1 MMHAP
6 AEKSAQE
13 ARVLSGKYSH
23 AYRPDIDGLRAVA
36 VLAVLLFHCFPSVV
50 SGGFVG
56 VDVFFVISGYLI
68 GRSSFEEIVSGHY
81 SARVYFGRRARRIF
95 PALLVVLIGVL
106 IAGWWI
112 LLPIEYE
119 LLGKHVAGASVFIS
133 NWQFWREVGYFNTEA
148 TLKPLLHLWSLAVEE
163 QFYLILPLFLLYSI
177 WRRKSPLIPL
187 LVFAL
192 ICFISAVWRLP
203 DHKAWSY
210 FHLLSRGWELMIGV
224 LLAYAEGRRARV
236 PEAAPLFV
244 DRWRPAVGGLG
255 LAMVLGSAW
264 GYSSN
269 TLFPGA
275 MALVPT
281 LGAALLIAAGAK
293 GLFNRLLGWQ
303 PLVYI
308 GLISYPLYL
317 WHWPILSML
326 RIVDGNS
333 LDATTR
339 LGVFLVSFPLA
350 ALTYHLVERPLR
362 SSTVAKRPYFALL
375 LWVVVLAVGAVGY
388 VIYTNQGLPGRFA
401 ELDTNRQSASPRQ
414 TMPPPDFA
422 SERKAILLGD
432 SNALMYSEA
441 LRSHF
446 FRVHGQEL
454 IYGFRAGCKPFYNLD
469 KHSPG
474 LSPQACPSVVNPGI
488 EQAVNDPQINTVL
501 VVSALYSFNY
511 YLYPGFPKE
520 ASPDLEIN
528 NRIMSHAIDDTFA
541 MLAGSGKKIIV
552 FFSTPALNFAV
563 SECQMR
569 PFRWRTEARA
579 ECFVSA
585 EHYHNMQQWS
595 RQKLIEI
602 ASRYPNV
609 RLFDPAPILC
619 GGGRCEGRLDGKLIY
634 ADDAHLNAL
643 GAERV
648 AEHFDF

>member
-1 MMHAP
+1 MINAQIEKP
-6 AEKSAQE
+6 AQG

-36 VLAVLLFHCFPSVV
+36 VLAVLLFHCFPSLVP
-50 SGGFVG
+50 GGFVG

-81 SARVYFGRRARRIF
+81 SARAYFGRRARRIF
-95 PALLVVLIGVL
+95 PALLVVLVGVVV
-106 IAGWWI
+106 AGWWM

-133 NWQFWREVGYFNTEA
+133 NWQFWREVSYFNIEA

-177 WRRKSPLIPL
+177 RRGKSPLIPL

-192 ICFISAVWRLP
+192 ICFVSSVWRLP
-203 DHKAWSY
+203 DHKAWGY
-210 FHLLSRGWELMIGV
+210 FHLFSRGWELMIGV

-236 PEAAPLFV
+236 ADSAPLFV
-244 DRWRPAVGGLG
+244 DSWRPVIGGLG

-264 GYSSN
+264 GYSSS

-281 LGAALLIAAGAK
+281 LGAALLIAAGGK
-293 GLFNRLLGWQ
+293 GLFNRLLGWR

-333 LDATTR
+333 LDVTTR

-362 SSTVAKRPYFALL
+362 SSVAAQRPYFALV
-375 LWVVVLAVGAVGY
+375 LWAALLAVGAVGY
-388 VIYTNQGLPGRFA
+388 VIYAKQGVPGRFA
-401 ELDTNRQSASPRQ
+401 ELDTNLQLASPRQ
-414 TMPPPDFA
+414 TMPPPGFT

-432 SNALMYSEA
+432 SNALMYSGA
-441 LRSHF
+441 LRSHY
-446 FRVHGQEL
+446 FRAHGQEL
-454 IYGFRAGCKPFYNLD
+454 IYAFRPGCKPFYNLD

-474 LSPQACPSVVNPGI
+474 HSPQGCPSAVNPGI
-488 EQAVNDPQINTVL
+488 EQAVNDPQVDTIL
-501 VVSALYSFNY
+501 LVSALYSFNY
-511 YLYPGFPKE
+511 YLYPGFPGE
-520 ASPDLEIN
+520 ASPDLIIN
-528 NRIMSHAIDDTFA
+528 NQIMNQAIDDTFA
-541 MLAGSGKKIIV
+541 MLAASGKKIIV
-552 FFSTPALNFAV
+552 FFSTPTLNFAV
-563 SECQMR
+563 SECQKR
-569 PFRWRTEARA
+569 PFRWRTEARD
-579 ECFVSA
+579 ECFVTE
-585 EHYHNMQQWS
+585 EHYRNMQQWS
-595 RQKLIEI
+595 RRKLTEI
-602 ASRYPNV
+602 AARHPNI

-619 GGGRCEGRLDGKLIY
+619 RDGRCEGRLEGKLIY
-634 ADDAHLNAL
+634 SDGAHLNGF